1 MTQRHLLIAALALGL
16 AIIPA
21 CNQPGGSLL
30 DDDDNLFDD
39 DDSTASNDDD
49 SGDQQSGDDD
59 DSAGQQSGD
68 DDDST
73 GQESGDD
80 DDSASQQSGDD
91 DDSAAVDPGLAFVN
105 QTYCL
110 DWGSVNFQSPA
121 GIVGI
126 LGGFGVDL
134 GDYPLL
140 LSPTAV
146 SIPVEEI
153 LMVLAATTL
162 GTCDQ
167 DTSLS
172 TYNLTSDQAGHYVAP
187 HFEVGPS
194 TINISTQFGDL
205 ALYDA
210 VFAGDFSGDASQV
223 RHGSI
228 SGQLDISAYSA
239 FLCGSTTN
247 WTCSPCPGGS
257 GSCVDLLATDALW
270 TDNNQGVLLQ
280 IP

>member
-1 MTQRHLLIAALALGL
+1 MLRLHFLIGALALSL
-16 AIIPA
+16 ALIPGCSA
-21 CNQPGGSLL
+21 L
-30 DDDDNLFDD
+30 DDRL
-39 DDSTASNDDD
+39 
-49 SGDQQSGDDD
+49 SGDDD
-59 DSAGQQSGD
+59 DLLADDDDSGNDDDDSGD

-73 GQESGDD
+73 NSKPGDDDTGDD
-80 DDSASQQSGDD
+80 DDDAGDDDSGDD

-126 LGGFGVDL
+126 LGGFGVNL

-153 LMVLAATTL
+153 LMVLAATSL

-172 TYNLTSDQAGHYVAP
+172 TYNLTATQAGRYVAP

-194 TINISTQFGDL
+194 NINISTQLADL
-205 ALYDA
+205 ALYEA

-223 RHGSI
+223 LRGSI
-228 SGQLDISAYSA
+228 SGQLDISAYSS
-239 FLCGSTTN
+239 FLCGASTG
-247 WTCSPCPGGS
+247 WTCLPCPGGS
-257 GSCVDLLATDALW
+257 GTCVDVLATDAVW
-270 TDNNQGVLLQ
+270 NDNNQGTLIQ